1 MSHCE
6 LFETCACL
14 LCRPQVIALH
24 EILQGYSIFLS
35 KNLLEEQTVKCA
47 LKKNSLNNFSLLIV
61 SFLLTPNGSPS
72 FYNLLPKAAAASYQC
87 DPIREESSFKAS
99 EVDAHEVWLFTLLQ
113 VFMLFYFL
121 RITIKNFEAGM
132 NMKH

>member
-1 MSHCE
+1 M
-6 LFETCACL
+6 
-14 LCRPQVIALH
+14 
-24 EILQGYSIFLS
+24 
-35 KNLLEEQTVKCA
+35 KCA

-99 EVDAHEVWLFTLLQ
+99 EVDAHEVWLFTVSGFYVISFFLL
-113 VFMLFYFL
+113 FLFYFL
-121 RITIKNFEAGM
+121 FIFISILSFLFLLFLFIKNFEAGM